1 MNVVDHLIRA
11 KSPLVSFEIIPPE
24 RGGNIQD
31 LLSVVEELLRYRPP
45 FIDVTSHAAELIS
58 VDTTDG
64 AVQKTLRKRPGTLGL
79 CALLQHKYHVD
90 TVPHVLCHG
99 FTREETEDFL
109 IEISYLG
116 IDNVLAL
123 RGDTKYQKPISA
135 LKTTNTYAVD
145 LVRQI
150 KALNEGNFLST
161 DLKGASTHFSIGVA
175 GYPEKQSEA
184 ADLLTDIQHLK
195 EKVDAGASY
204 IVTQMFFDN
213 SHYFSFVEQ
222 CRAVGI
228 SVPII
233 PGLKVLTSQKQLETL
248 PRSFAISLPD
258 ELREEVRKADPRYC
272 AELGVEWAVQQI
284 KDLRSQGVPA
294 VHLYVMQNVKPIHA
308 LLEKL

>member
-1 MNVVDHLIRA
+1 MNVVDHLKQA

-109 IEISYLG
+109 LEISYLG

-123 RGDTKYQKPISA
+123 RGDSKYQKPISA

-161 DLKGASTHFSIGVA
+161 DLKGTSTHFSIGVA
-175 GYPEKQSEA
+175 GYPEKHSEA

-213 SHYFSFVEQ
+213 SHYFSFVQQ
-222 CRAVGI
+222 CQAVGI

-233 PGLKVLTSQKQLETL
+233 PGLKVLTSQKQLENL

-272 AELGVEWAVQQI
+272 AGIGVEWAVQQI
-284 KDLRSQGVPA
+284 KDLRSQGVLA

-308 LLEKL
+308 VLEKL